1 MLEHNLNKQIVL
13 SQNESTLVITIY
25 DDLLNE
31 VI

>member
-25 DDLLNE
+25 DDYIE
-31 VI
+31 